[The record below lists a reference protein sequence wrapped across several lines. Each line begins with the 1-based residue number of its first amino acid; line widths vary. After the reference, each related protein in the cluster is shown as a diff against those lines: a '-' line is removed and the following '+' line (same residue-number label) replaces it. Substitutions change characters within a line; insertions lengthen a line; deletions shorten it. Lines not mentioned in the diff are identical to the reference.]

1 MLKVAL
7 PNKGSL
13 SEDAVKLVRSAGYS
27 CKRIGKELMITDVD
41 NNIEFVFLRP
51 RDIAVYV
58 SRGILDLGITGRDL
72 AIDSKTDVHEIFGLG
87 FGKSTFCYAAK
98 KGSMVSNKDLDK
110 KRIATSYPE
119 IVQADLDKNG
129 LSADIVKLDGA
140 VEISIDLGVADAIAD
155 VVETGRTLKDAGLE
169 VFGESILKSEAILIS
184 RNEDAVKEKDLYIFT
199 ERVKGILTAREYVII
214 EYDVEENLLDLACS
228 VTPGIESPTVS
239 PLSKKGWIAVKS
251 MVRKKEVNKMMDS
264 LVELGARGIIVSDIR
279 TCRI

>member
-13 SEDAVKLVRSAGYS
+13 SEDAVKLVKEAGYS
-27 CKRIGKELMITDVD
+27 CRRIGKELMIIDSEND
-41 NNIEFVFLRP
+41 IEFVFLRP

-72 AIDSKTDVHEIFGLG
+72 FIDSKTNVHEVLGLG
-87 FGKSTFCYAAK
+87 FGKSSFRYACK
-98 KGSMVSNKDLDK
+98 KGMYKDIKELDN

-119 IVQADLDKNG
+119 IVRSDFEQKG
-129 LSADIVKLDGA
+129 LKADIVKLDGA
-140 VEISIDLGVADAIAD
+140 VEISIELGVADAIAD
-155 VVETGRTLKDAGLE
+155 VVETGRTLKEAGLE
-169 VFGESILKSEAILIS
+169 VFGESILQSEAVLIS
-184 RNEDAVKEKDLYIFT
+184 RNKELLADKQAFT
-199 ERVKGILTAREYVII
+199 FVQRVKGILTAREYVII
-214 EYDVEENLLDLACS
+214 EYDVEETLLEKAAA

-251 MVRKKEVNKMMDS
+251 MVKKKNVNTMMDQ
-264 LVELGARGIIVSDIR
+264 LAEIGAIGIIVSEIR

>member
-13 SEDAVKLVRSAGYS
+13 SEDSVKLVKSAGYS
-27 CKRIGKELMITDVD
+27 CRRIGKELMVTDHE
-41 NNIEFVFLRP
+41 NEIEFVFLRP
-51 RDIAVYV
+51 RDIAIYV

-72 AIDSKTDVHEIFGLG
+72 AEDSKTHVHEIFGLG
-87 FGKSTFCYAAK
+87 FGKSSFCYACK
-98 KGSMVSNKDLDK
+98 KGTMSVKKDLDN

-119 IVQADLDKNG
+119 IVKTDLEKNG
-129 LSADIVKLDGA
+129 LHADIVKLDGA
-140 VEISIDLGVADAIAD
+140 VEISIELGVADAIAD
-155 VVETGRTLKDAGLE
+155 VVETGRTLKDVGLE
-169 VFGESILKSEAILIS
+169 VFDSPVLKSEAVLVS
-184 RNEDAVKEKDLYIFT
+184 RNEKAVEDKELYIFT

-214 EYDVEENLLDLACS
+214 EYDVEEKLLEYACG

-251 MVRKKEVNKMMDS
+251 MVKKKEVNLMMDK
-264 LVELGARGIIVSDIR
+264 LAEIGARGIIVSDIR

>member
-1 MLKVAL
+1 MLKIAL

-13 SEDAVKLVRSAGYS
+13 SEDAVRLVKAAGYS
-27 CKRIGKELMITDVD
+27 CRRIGKELMVSDAENSID
-41 NNIEFVFLRP
+41 FVFLRP

-72 AIDSKTDVHEIFGLG
+72 ALDSKTDVNEIFGLG
-87 FGKSTFCYAAK
+87 FGKSSFCYACK
-98 KGSMVSNKDLDK
+98 KGAMQSLKDLDG

-119 IVQADLDKNG
+119 IVCSDFDRHG
-129 LSADIVKLDGA
+129 FTADIVKLDGA
-140 VEISIDLGVADAIAD
+140 VEISIELGVADAIAD
-155 VVETGRTLKDAGLE
+155 VVETGRTLKDAGLAIL
-169 VFGESILKSEAILIS
+169 GEPVLKSEAVLIS
-184 RNEDAVKEKDLYIFT
+184 RTSETLENKEAFIFT
-199 ERVKGILTAREYVII
+199 ERIRGILTAREYVII
-214 EYDVEENLLDLACS
+214 EYDVEENLLEKAAA

-251 MVRKKEVNKMMDS
+251 MVRKKEVNLMMDK

>member
-1 MLKVAL
+1 MLKIAL

-13 SEDAVKLVRSAGYS
+13 SEDAVRLVKAAGYS
-27 CKRIGKELMITDVD
+27 CRRIGKELMVSDAENSID
-41 NNIEFVFLRP
+41 FVFLRP

-72 AIDSKTDVHEIFGLG
+72 ALDSKTDVNEIFGLG
-87 FGKSTFCYAAK
+87 FGKSSFCYACK
-98 KGSMVSNKDLDK
+98 KGAMQSLKDLDG

-119 IVQADLDKNG
+119 IVFSDFDRHG
-129 LSADIVKLDGA
+129 FTADIVKLDGA
-140 VEISIDLGVADAIAD
+140 VEISIELGVADAIAD
-155 VVETGRTLKDAGLE
+155 VVETGRTLKDAGLAIL
-169 VFGESILKSEAILIS
+169 GEPVLKSEAVLIS
-184 RNEDAVKEKDLYIFT
+184 RTSETLENKEAFIFT
-199 ERVKGILTAREYVII
+199 ERIRGILTAREYVII
-214 EYDVEENLLDLACS
+214 EYDVEENLLEKAAA

-251 MVRKKEVNKMMDS
+251 MVRKKEVNLMMDK